1 MARFALRHFHADG
14 VRAAT
19 RWGDVEQRICVVH
32 MVFTNHTTVVQQFH
46 IHVFAAG
53 RRAVRVNAIAS
64 VRLQIDSVVCGFT
77 RCQAA
82 CAVEHFGRT
91 VIRIARYHIQV
102 AFALLRQEFCRWQV
116 RVGQCACRS
125 RAGR

>member
-1 MARFALRHFHADG
+1 MTRFALRHFHANG
-14 VRAAT
+14 VRTAA
-19 RWGDVEQRICVVH
+19 RWSDVEQRICVVH
-32 MVFTNHTTVVQQFH
+32 MVFTNHAAVVQQFH

-53 RRAVRVNAIAS
+53 RRTVGVNAIAS
-64 VRLQIDSVVCGFT
+64 VRLQVDSVVCGFT

-102 AFALLRQEFCRWQV
+102 AFALLRQEFCRRQV
-116 RVGQCACRS
+116 RVG
-125 RAGR
+125 